1 MDFPGPYRQKI
12 RCENYIL
19 IMLLLINGGGEE
31 RKRKDAAIRN
41 YFLL

>member
-19 IMLLLINGGGEE
+19 IMLLLIKGGRRDRE
-31 RKRKDAAIRN
+31 RMLHS
-41 YFLL
+41 LL